1 MSQDDDYGDSQQ
13 PSGGYAGGSGADAPP
28 GYGDVQDPASPYDKK
43 PKTATPVLDV
53 IAQLKADLKS
63 VGVSL
68 QGADLFDMK
77 LHSNHAE
84 FEGVNFVAWTNS
96 STKVFVN
103 LQALQAGA
111 KDPKTGPKN
120 VRGAALVSVR
130 HEIFHVIQFKAN
142 GGPPKSFKDMIGFE
156 AEAYA
161 KTLAWMDEDKTAA
174 FLTKTIGAT
183 QDYIDG
189 VHSQFTDEGAK
200 FQGRTQVSASEKEH
214 FAWLIDKDNE
224 FLPPTIQGK
233 ADYAIGDLY
242 KTS

>member
-1 MSQDDDYGDSQQ
+1 MSQDDNYCDSQQ

-43 PKTATPVLDV
+43 PKTAPALDV
-53 IAQLKADLKS
+53 IAQLKSDLKG
-63 VGVSL
+63 VGVGL
-68 QGADLFDMK
+68 QGADLIDMK
-77 LHSNHAE
+77 LHSNHAG

-96 STKVFVN
+96 STRVFVN
-103 LQALQAGA
+103 LQALQDGA
-111 KDPKTGPKN
+111 KDTNTGPKN
-120 VRGAALVSVR
+120 ARAAGLVSVR

-142 GGPPKSFKDMIGFE
+142 GGPPKTLKDMLGFE

-183 QDYIDG
+183 QKYIDG
-189 VHSQFTDEGAK
+189 IHSQFADEGAK
-200 FQGRTQVSASEKEH
+200 FEGRTKVNASEKEH